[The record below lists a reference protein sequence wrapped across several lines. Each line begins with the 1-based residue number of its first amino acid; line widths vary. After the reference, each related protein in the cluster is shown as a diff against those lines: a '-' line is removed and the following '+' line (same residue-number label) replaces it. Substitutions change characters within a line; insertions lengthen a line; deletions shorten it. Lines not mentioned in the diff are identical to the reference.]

1 MQFIS
6 NYRIE
11 FEPDTQVRL
20 LRQFCLRLVIED
32 KEAKIYYNTENS
44 RLFHG
49 EEEQFLEIDVALVP
63 AVSHLIC
70 SFPNFVAVEDL
81 PINDDDLK
89 LQIVSDLWE
98 RGLVVTKVR
107 LDCIDNDNDDDD

>member
-1 MQFIS
+1 M
-6 NYRIE
+6 IE
-11 FEPDTQVRL
+11 G
-20 LRQFCLRLVIED
+20 

-44 RLFHG
+44 RLYHG

-81 PINDDDLK
+81 PIDDDDLK

-98 RGLVVTKVR
+98 RGIVVTEDR
-107 LDCIDNDNDDDD
+107 LYCIDEENDDDDDDNDGDES